1 MNYASIA
8 PLFGQ
13 AVIVSGARLCH
24 DAAVVR
30 KIFLLSGLWLA
41 SLLAGCQWVGFTN
54 HVTPQVCGCV
64 LDAKTRQ
71 PLAGVKVLRVLH
83 GQVANPAAPPHGAEL
98 LQQERPVTTDARGE
112 FVYPSH
118 SYMTLLR
125 EARWWS
131 LELSFQAAGYSTTRT
146 NFTMTSIN
154 TNLPDGTPVVA
165 AGEIFL
171 NPSSK

>member
-1 MNYASIA
+1 MPSSSPGVKAATPLPNSPTVSSRASISARSAKRLGIGLPSA
-8 PLFGQ
+8 P
-13 AVIVSGARLCH
+13 R
-24 DAAVVR
+24 
-30 KIFLLSGLWLA
+30 
-41 SLLAGCQWVGFTN
+41 WVGAN
-54 HVTPQVCGCV
+54 E
-64 LDAKTRQ
+64 
-71 PLAGVKVLRVLH
+71 
-83 GQVANPAAPPHGAEL
+83 VANPAAPPHGAEL

-131 LELSFQAAGYSTTRT
+131 LELSFQAAGYSITRT